1 MQKFNLTKEEI
12 TPQEVMIGSLYQ
24 SVIEKI
30 KKNGSNFTPKKKK
43 RK

>member
-1 MQKFNLTKEEI
+1 MQKFNLTEEDI
-12 TPQEVMIGSLYQ
+12 TPREAIIGALYE

-30 KKNGSNFTPKKKK
+30 KKKGSNLTPKKKK